1 MSRNLHPYNVPNADV
16 AKVLE
21 DAADL
26 YESEKIEWCTR
37 SWAKN
42 TDGAISACAEGALLL
57 ARGYNWATVF
67 NSSRELFSTDLL
79 AHAAHD
85 SLLDH
90 LNEGQAVKLGSVYHW
105 NDKVAGVRTRVEL
118 VDGTTVLSRISPA
131 EAKAEVIE
139 AMKETAKDLR
149 NSEGNS

>member
-1 MSRNLHPYNVPNADV
+1 MSRNLHPYNVSNADV

-37 SWAKN
+37 SWAKL
-42 TDGAISACAEGALLL
+42 TDVTVSACAEGALLL
-57 ARGYNWATVF
+57 AMGYNWAEVF
-67 NSSRELFSTDLL
+67 SAASRLFSTDLL
-79 AHAAHD
+79 AQAASD

-90 LNEGQAVKLGSVYHW
+90 LNEGRTVMIDSVYRW
-105 NDKVAGVRTRVEL
+105 NDRMMTRH
-118 VDGTTVLSRISPA
+118 PA
-131 EAKAEVIE
+131 EAKAQVIE